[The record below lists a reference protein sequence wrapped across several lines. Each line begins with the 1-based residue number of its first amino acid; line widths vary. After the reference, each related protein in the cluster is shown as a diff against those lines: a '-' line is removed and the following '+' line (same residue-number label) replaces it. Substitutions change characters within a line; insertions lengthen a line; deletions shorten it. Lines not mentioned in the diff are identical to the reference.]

1 MATRPLLFLLVLAA
15 AAAAAPSPTRIFP
28 SFAEPLSN
36 PAADHHHVRPPP
48 DAVFPRGAT
57 RFSGYR
63 GGCSEEAFKA
73 YLAQVA
79 I

>member
-15 AAAAAPSPTRIFP
+15 ASATSASTRIFP
-28 SFAEPLSN
+28 WFAEPLSN